1 MMKLLIVG
9 AGAMSEALVQGWV
22 ASGLARKDITMTNRS
37 GGARLT
43 EVAARHG
50 VQTVEQEDVS
60 LYDVVMLGM
69 QPDGVLDYV
78 ANQQWTNQT
87 IVSIAAH
94 ITPYEIEQLAKRP
107 TVAAMPNTPVAH
119 RLGMTGLW
127 FGSRVNEEI
136 RSVVEAL
143 FGRVGEIAEANES
156 TMPAFM
162 AAAGCSPAF
171 FYEIVAGMVPV
182 LTDAGFKEENAR
194 RIVAQAMKGSA
205 EILMR
210 SDASTDRLIADVAA
224 PGGPTDRGVQVL
236 REHHLF
242 DTIQAALRE
251 SARETDE

>member
-1 MMKLLIVG
+1 MKLLVVG

-22 ASGLARKDITMTNRS
+22 ASGFAREDITMTNRS
-37 GGARLT
+37 GGTRLT

-50 VQTVEQEDVS
+50 VQTVEQEDVT
-60 LYDVVMLGM
+60 LYDIVMLGM
-69 QPDGVLDYV
+69 QPGGVLDYV
-78 ANQQWTNQT
+78 ASQQWTNQT

-94 ITPYEIEQLAKRP
+94 ITPNEIEQLAKCP
-107 TVAAMPNTPVAH
+107 TVAAMPNTPVSH
-119 RLGMTGLW
+119 CLGMTGLW
-127 FGSRVNEEI
+127 FGSRVNEEN

-143 FGRVGEIAEANES
+143 FERVGEIAEANEA

-182 LTDAGFKEENAR
+182 LTDAGFDSGNAR

-210 SDASTDRLIADVAA
+210 SEASTDRLIADVAA
-224 PGGPTDRGVQVL
+224 PGGPTDRGAQVL
-236 REHHLF
+236 RERHLF
-242 DTIQAALRE
+242 ETMQAALRE
-251 SARETDE
+251 SAREADE

>member
-1 MMKLLIVG
+1 MKLLVVG
-9 AGAMSEALVQGWV
+9 AGAMSESLVKGWV
-22 ASGLARKDITMTNRS
+22 ASGFAQEDITMTNRS
-37 GGARLT
+37 GGTRLT
-43 EVAARHG
+43 EVAMRHG
-50 VQTVEQEDVS
+50 VQTIEQEDVT
-60 LYDVVMLGM
+60 LYDLVILGM

-94 ITPYEIEQLAKRP
+94 ITPDEIEQVTGRP

-127 FGSRVNEEI
+127 FGSHVGEEE
-136 RSVVEAL
+136 RSIVEAL
-143 FGRVGEIAEANES
+143 FERVGEIAEANES

-182 LTDAGFKEENAR
+182 LVDAGFEAGNAR

-205 EILMR
+205 EILMQ
-210 SDASTDRLIADVAA
+210 SDESTNRLIADVAA

-242 DTIQAALRE
+242 DTMQAALRE

>member
-1 MMKLLIVG
+1 MKLLVVG

-22 ASGLARKDITMTNRS
+22 ASGFAREDITMTNRS
-37 GGARLT
+37 GGIRLT

-60 LYDVVMLGM
+60 LYDLVMLGM
-69 QPDGVLDYV
+69 QPDGVLDYI
-78 ANQQWTNQT
+78 ANQEWTNQT

-94 ITPYEIEQLAKRP
+94 ITPHEIERLAKRP

-119 RLGMTGLW
+119 CLGMTGLW

-182 LTDAGFKEENAR
+182 LTDTGFEEENAR

-210 SDASTDRLIADVAA
+210 SDASTDRLIANVAA

-236 REHHLF
+236 RERQLF
-242 DTIQAALRE
+242 DTMQAALRE
-251 SARETDE
+251 SARETEE